1 MRRKK
6 IKNIIKKKIEFK
18 NIEIQIL
25 NFRFDHAL
33 RLEKTV
39 GSCSQV
45 FSKQFSF
52 FQF

>member
-1 MRRKK
+1 MRWKKKQK
-6 IKNIIKKKIEFK
+6 IKNIIFKKIQFK

-45 FSKQFSF
+45 FS
-52 FQF
+52 